1 MYPVPD
7 DSIGIRGIVA
17 RLCPLLSPSLLTG
30 RCSAALAVCP
40 RLRGSN
46 TVKQVVSLSQ
56 LGCSRLSAFCNPLAE
71 YPPLQRVFGL
81 VDARSDS
88 TREQHVDVEQHLS
101 APLD

>member
-46 TVKQVVSLSQ
+46 TVQQVVSLSQ
-56 LGCSRLSAFCNPLAE
+56 LGCFSACPRFAI
-71 YPPLQRVFGL
+71 R
-81 VDARSDS
+81 
-88 TREQHVDVEQHLS
+88 
-101 APLD
+101 